1 MPMPLTKPSPAELA
15 VRLNLAPHPEGGY
28 YAETYRAAGV
38 IPAVALPPEFGG
50 ERNYST
56 SILYLLT
63 EGDKSRL
70 HRIRQDE
77 VWHFHLGG
85 PLRLVMI
92 SPEGVLREVILGPDI
107 LSGQLPQF
115 AVPAGCWF
123 GAAPLK
129 VEEQSE
135 LNPAEPPESHRRPDG
150 AWPPRGAGYCL
161 MGCTVA
167 PGFDFADFELADGR
181 ELIKSFPAQAALI
194 AEFT

>member
-1 MPMPLTKPSPAELA
+1 MKTSDKSASPAELA
-15 VRLNLAPHPEGGY
+15 ARLNLAPHPEGGY

-38 IPAVALPPEFGG
+38 IPASALPPQFAGG
-50 ERNYST
+50 RNYST

-92 SPEGVLREVILGPDI
+92 FTDGYFREVILGPDI
-107 LSGQLPQF
+107 MSGQRPQF

-123 GAAPLK
+123 GAAPLT
-129 VEEQSE
+129 
-135 LNPAEPPESHRRPDG
+135 
-150 AWPPRGAGYCL
+150 GAGYCL

-167 PGFDFADFELADGR
+167 PGFDFADFELADGPA
-181 ELIKSFPAQAALI
+181 LAASFPAHAGLI

>member
-1 MPMPLTKPSPAELA
+1 MNYRPPSPAELA
-15 VRLNLAPHPEGGY
+15 ARLNLAPHPEGGY

-38 IPAVALPPEFGG
+38 IPASALPPQFGG
-50 ERNYST
+50 DRNYST

-92 SPEGVLREVILGPDI
+92 FQDGGCRETILGPDVMG
-107 LSGQLPQF
+107 GQLPQYV
-115 AVPAGCWF
+115 VPAGCWF
-123 GAAPLK
+123 GAAP
-129 VEEQSE
+129 
-135 LNPAEPPESHRRPDG
+135 RPG
-150 AWPPRGAGYCL
+150 SGYCL

-181 ELIKSFPAQAALI
+181 ELARTLPAQADLI